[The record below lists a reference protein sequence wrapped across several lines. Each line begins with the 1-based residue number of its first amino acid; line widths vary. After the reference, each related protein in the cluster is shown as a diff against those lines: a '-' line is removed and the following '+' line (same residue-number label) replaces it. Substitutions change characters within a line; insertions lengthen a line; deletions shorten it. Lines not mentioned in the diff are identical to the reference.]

1 MVRTIQSIFLIG
13 VLTLFTTPAPADD
26 FYIFPNKGQSQ
37 EQMEKDKYEC
47 YAWAKGQS
55 GFDPMQTPRTT
66 TPPPKQGAKQGGL
79 LRGGAKGA
87 AVGAAVGSLSGDMGE
102 GAKYG
107 AVAGG
112 LIGGMRRREQV
123 RHQKQAEQQWAQE
136 QANAYA
142 QKRNGYNRAYT
153 ACLEGKDYTVK

>member
-1 MVRTIQSIFLIG
+1 MRRMIQLVSLLCFV
-13 VLTLFTTPAPADD
+13 VLVTAPALAQD
-26 FYIFPNKGQSQ
+26 FYIFPNKGQGS

-47 YAWAKGQS
+47 YSWAKGQT
-55 GFDPMQTPRTT
+55 GFDPMQIPTVTA
-66 TPPPKQGAKQGGL
+66 PPPKQQAPQGGVV
-79 LRGGAKGA
+79 RGAARGA
-87 AVGAAVGSLSGDMGE
+87 AVGAAVGSLSGEMGE
-102 GAKYG
+102 GAKKG

-112 LIGGMRRREQV
+112 LIGGMRRRSQV

>member
-1 MVRTIQSIFLIG
+1 MVRTIQSVFLLGIL
-13 VLTLFTTPAPADD
+13 VLFTAPALSQD
-26 FYIFPNKGQSQ
+26 FYIFPNKGQGS

-47 YAWAKGQS
+47 YTWAEGQT
-55 GFDPMQTPRTT
+55 GFDPMQTPKTT

-112 LIGGMRRREQV
+112 LIGGMRRRGQV
-123 RHQKQAEQQWAQE
+123 KQQQQAEQQWGQE

>member
-1 MVRTIQSIFLIG
+1 MKSMIQSVFLICLG
-13 VLTLFTTPAPADD
+13 VLVSVPVFADD
-26 FYIFPNKGQSQ
+26 FFIYPNKGQSQ
-37 EQMEKDKYEC
+37 EQMEKAKYEC
-47 YAWAKGQS
+47 YTWAKGQT
-55 GFDPMQTPRTT
+55 GFDPMQTPKTT

-87 AVGAAVGSLSGDMGE
+87 AVGAAVGSLSGEMGE

-112 LIGGMRRREQV
+112 LIGGMRRRGQV
-123 RHQKQAEQQWAQE
+123 RQQQQAEQQWAQE